1 MAVIG
6 LDIGGSTTRAA
17 RAEDGVVVAEAE
29 SGSANIA
36 AVEVGEAGRRIAEAI
51 SAVGTDGVVAV
62 CAGAAGADADDSV
75 RTMHDL
81 VAACVPGAAVGI
93 VHDARL
99 VLAAAGL
106 DVGVAV
112 ISGTGSV
119 AWGASAD
126 GQDARAGGWGHLL
139 GDEGSAFQVALDAV
153 RHGLHRMNRG
163 EPVDALTSAMLDAC
177 GLTRPESLIDHV
189 YARTE
194 RSAGGA
200 SISTDKRYWARHAGV
215 VAALAERGDPAAG
228 AVLDTAADA
237 LVALASTVLTRLA
250 IPGPLVLGG
259 GFVLHQPALAQR
271 VRDRLPTTEIRLLD
285 TAPVFG
291 AVRLAQQL
299 ETSQLETAMAPAQPD
314 PAWER
319 A

>member
-1 MAVIG
+1 MVAVIG

-29 SGSANIA
+29 AASANIA
-36 AVEVGEAGRRIAEAI
+36 AVEVAEAGRRIAEVI
-51 SAVGTDGVVAV
+51 SAVGTDEVVAV

-81 VAACVPGAAVGI
+81 VAACVPAAAVSI

-163 EPVDALTSAMLDAC
+163 EPVDALTAAMLDAC

-189 YARTE
+189 YA
-194 RSAGGA
+194 
-200 SISTDKRYWARHAGV
+200 STDKRYWARHAGV

-237 LVALASTVLTRLA
+237 LVALAATVLTRLGIA
-250 IPGPLVLGG
+250 GPVVLGG
-259 GFVLHQPALAQR
+259 GFVLNQPALAQR

-299 ETSQLETAMAPAQPD
+299 ATSQLETATAPAQPE